1 MQLKIKYL
9 SNLVKKTYY
18 DAKISNI
25 ESKFI
30 TTADYNKFTKD
41 IVDNNIKIKNVVD
54 KPDIAGFINNT
65 SLDEKKTSNISNK
78 SWIKSRIR

>member
-9 SNLVKKTYY
+9 SNLVKETYY
-18 DAKISNI
+18 DEKISNI
-25 ESKFI
+25 ESKYI

-41 IVDNNIKIKNVVD
+41 IVDNNIKIKNIVD

-65 SLDEKKTSNISNK
+65 GLDEKKTSNISNK
-78 SWIKSRIR
+78 S

>member
-78 SWIKSRIR
+78 S

>member
-9 SNLVKKTYY
+9 SILVKKTYH

-25 ESKFI
+25 EFKFI

-41 IVDNNIKIKNVVD
+41 IVDNNIKIKNIVD
-54 KPDIAGFINNT
+54 KSDIAGFINNT
-65 SLDEKKTSNISNK
+65 SFDEKKLATLATK
-78 SWIKSRIR
+78 AELKAE

>member
-18 DAKISNI
+18 DEKISNI
-25 ESKFI
+25 ESKYI

-41 IVDNNIKIKNVVD
+41 IVDNNIKIKNIVD

-65 SLDEKKTSNISNK
+65 GLDEKKTSNISNK
-78 SWIKSRIR
+78 S

>member
-9 SNLVKKTYY
+9 SNLVKKTYD

-25 ESKFI
+25 EFKFI

-41 IVDNNIKIKNVVD
+41 IVDNNTKIKNIVD
-54 KPDIAGFINNT
+54 KSDIAGFINNT
-65 SLDEKKTSNISNK
+65 SFDEKKTSNISNK

>member
-41 IVDNNIKIKNVVD
+41 IVDSNIKIKNIVN
-54 KPDIAGFINNT
+54 KSDIAGFINNT
-65 SLDEKKTSNISNK
+65 SLDEKKN
-78 SWIKSRIR
+78 

>member
-18 DAKISNI
+18 DEKISNI
-25 ESKFI
+25 ESKYI

-41 IVDNNIKIKNVVD
+41 IVDNNIKIKNIVD

-65 SLDEKKTSNISNK
+65 GLDEKKLATLATK
-78 SWIKSRIR
+78 AELKAE

>member
-41 IVDNNIKIKNVVD
+41 IVDNNIKIKNIVD
-54 KPDIAGFINNT
+54 KSDIAGFINNT
-65 SLDEKKTSNISNK
+65 SFDEKKN
-78 SWIKSRIR
+78 

>member
-41 IVDNNIKIKNVVD
+41 IVDNNIKIKNIVD
-54 KPDIAGFINNT
+54 KSDIAGFINNT
-65 SLDEKKTSNISNK
+65 SFDEKKLATLATK
-78 SWIKSRIR
+78 AELKAE

>member
-30 TTADYNKFTKD
+30 TTADYYKFTKD
-41 IVDNNIKIKNVVD
+41 IVDNNIKIKNIVD
-54 KPDIAGFINNT
+54 ISDIAGFINNT

-78 SWIKSRIR
+78 S

>member
-9 SNLVKKTYY
+9 SILVKKTYH

-25 ESKFI
+25 EFKFI

-41 IVDNNIKIKNVVD
+41 IVDNNIKIKNIVD
-54 KPDIAGFINNT
+54 ISDIAGFINNT

>member
-9 SNLVKKTYY
+9 SNLVKKTYD

-25 ESKFI
+25 EFKFI

-41 IVDNNIKIKNVVD
+41 IVDNNIKIKNIVD
-54 KPDIAGFINNT
+54 ISDIAGFINNT

>member
-41 IVDNNIKIKNVVD
+41 IVDNNIKIKNIVD
-54 KPDIAGFINNT
+54 KSDIAGFINNT
-65 SLDEKKTSNISNK
+65 SFDEKKTSNISNK
-78 SWIKSRIR
+78 S